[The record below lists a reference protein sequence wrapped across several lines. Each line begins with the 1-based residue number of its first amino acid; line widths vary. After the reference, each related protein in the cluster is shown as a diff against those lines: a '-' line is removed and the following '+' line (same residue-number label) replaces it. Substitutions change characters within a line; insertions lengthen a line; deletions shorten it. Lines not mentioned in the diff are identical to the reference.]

1 MLWGLV
7 NGRIVV
13 KRLSVWSFTA
23 RIRLILRFFSIR
35 YLHLSFMSADIARY
49 RHKCNHY
56 VENHTQQRVSLF
68 QPVCKNKAA
77 GKPVYS
83 CVF

>member
-1 MLWGLV
+1 MEFGQWAHSCKKTLSLV
-7 NGRIVV
+7 FYRPHPPNFAV
-13 KRLSVWSFTA
+13 
-23 RIRLILRFFSIR
+23 FSIR

-49 RHKCNHY
+49 RHKCNYY
-56 VENHTQQRVSLF
+56 VENHTQKRVSLF